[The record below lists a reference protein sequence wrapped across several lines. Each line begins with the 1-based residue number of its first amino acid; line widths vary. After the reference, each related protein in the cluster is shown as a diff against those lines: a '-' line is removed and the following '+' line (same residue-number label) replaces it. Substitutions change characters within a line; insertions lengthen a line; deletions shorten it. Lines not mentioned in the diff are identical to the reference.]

1 MGKPRMRP
9 RFEMKVECGVED
21 VMERIQARLSAGGQS
36 IEGAFTRRH
45 GVLMMPDTRR
55 RFWSPQLGLS
65 LEDVADGA
73 WIRGRF
79 SPHPHIWTAFMFV
92 YGILF
97 MFGVSGAVYAVVEF
111 ALGRSPWALLVPI
124 GCTVLAAFVYG
135 AAFIGQG
142 LGAEEMYELR
152 RFLDDCVDEA
162 VAQEWTTPVTPRD
175 SANL

>member
-1 MGKPRMRP
+1 MRP
-9 RFEMKVECGVED
+9 RFEMKVECGIED
-21 VMERIQARLSAGGQS
+21 VMDRMQARLSADAQS
-36 IEGAFTRRH
+36 IEGSFTRRH
-45 GVLMMPDTRR
+45 GVLMMPEARR
-55 RFWSPQLGLS
+55 RFWSPHLGLS
-65 LEDVADGA
+65 LEEVADGV

-79 SPHPHIWTAFMFV
+79 SPHPHVWTAFMFV

-97 MFGVSGAVYAVVEF
+97 MFGVSGIVYAAVELS
-111 ALGRSPWALLVPI
+111 LGRSPWALLVPVA
-124 GCTVLAAFVYG
+124 CAALAGFVYG

-162 VAQEWTTPVTPRD
+162 VASGLLLPVTPRD